1 MSTLLKLAAVV
12 LVIAGLWV
20 WVSGRSITDEVAATA
35 PPISLSAAAVLAPT
49 IDEGPFDEEG
59 TILIDDT
66 QGQGGTYYL
75 LYTDYDAQGA
85 PAVKTKRLVFPG
97 TAACAEA
104 NLPCVTNQPA
114 PQLAPDERV
123 RIVGSAK
130 NELVEVSALYRLGA

>member
-20 WVSGRSITDEVAATA
+20 WVSGRSVTEEVAATV
-35 PPISLSAAAVLAPT
+35 PPVSLSAAAVLAPT
-49 IDEGPFDEEG
+49 ADEGPFDQEG

-75 LYTDYDAQGA
+75 LYTEYDAQGA

-97 TAACAEA
+97 AAACAEA

-114 PQLAPDERV
+114 PELALDERV
-123 RIVGSAK
+123 RVVGTAK
-130 NELVEVSALYRLGA
+130 NEQVQVSALYRLGA